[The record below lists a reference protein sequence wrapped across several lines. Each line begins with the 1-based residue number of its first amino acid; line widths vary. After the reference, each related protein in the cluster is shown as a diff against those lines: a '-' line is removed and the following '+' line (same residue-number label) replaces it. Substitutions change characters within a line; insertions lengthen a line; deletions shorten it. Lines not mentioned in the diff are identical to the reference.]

1 MSTKKSKLNL
11 DRLFFITDDDGGP
24 ENHGWRFRRKLIFA
38 SYRLASAMIV
48 FGAVSVFF
56 DQFGVGATLVTGGV
70 SLISIITSA
79 YVLGA
84 TWDDRKKKNEPEA

>member
-1 MSTKKSKLNL
+1 
-11 DRLFFITDDDGGP
+11 
-24 ENHGWRFRRKLIFA
+24 
-38 SYRLASAMIV
+38 MII

-56 DQFGVGATLVTGGV
+56 DQFGVGATLITGGV

-84 TWDDRKKKNEPEA
+84 TWDDRQKDKDV

>member
-1 MSTKKSKLNL
+1 MKIL
-11 DRLFFITDDDGGP
+11 DRLFFLTDDDGGP
-24 ENHGWRFRRKLIFA
+24 ENAGWRFRRKLIFA
-38 SYRLASAMIV
+38 SYRLASAMII
-48 FGAVSVFF
+48 FGAVSVFY
-56 DQFGVGATLVTGGV
+56 DQFGVGVSLITGGV

>member
-1 MSTKKSKLNL
+1 MKLDN
-11 DRLFFITDDDGGP
+11 LFFIRDDDGGK
-24 ENHGWRFRRKLIFA
+24 ENAGWRFRRKLIFA
-38 SYRLASAMIV
+38 SYRLASAMII

-56 DQFGVGATLVTGGV
+56 DEFGVGATLVTGGV

-84 TWDDRKKKNEPEA
+84 TWDDRKKNHDSES